1 MERIETAEALAGL
14 MNAARPR
21 WSNCYRLPEE
31 LHKAVEAGRLYAHR
45 QPGALMLLEEWP
57 DVFQVCALVYDVAA
71 PCEAPCVAKPLLAEC
86 ITRGGPVEPGF
97 AAFWAGLGMRPAG
110 TRRMLENTL
119 PAGASR
125 PARFPVQAAD
135 AARLKEAK
143 MLFADSLERLTVRLP
158 WRMEESDVLCAL
170 DDQGNLAG
178 ALHFSHERGVGTLEH
193 LAVRPDL
200 RRRGVAG
207 TLMARWLELP
217 VGARRRLWVL
227 EENLPAAALYERW
240 GFADTGRR
248 CHSLLRT

>member
-21 WSNCYRLPEE
+21 WSNCYRLPED

-110 TRRMLENTL
+110 TRRLLENAH
-119 PAGASR
+119 PSR
-125 PARFPVQAAD
+125 SVRPEAFRVCAPD
-135 AARLKEAK
+135 AALLGQVRT
-143 MLFADSLERLTVRLP
+143 LFADSLQRLTVRLP

-193 LAVRPDL
+193 LAVRPDC
-200 RRRGVAG
+200 RRRGVADA
-207 TLMARWLELP
+207 LMARWMAMP

-227 EENLPAAALYERW
+227 EDNLPAASLYGRW

>member
-1 MERIETAEALAGL
+1 
-14 MNAARPR
+14 
-21 WSNCYRLPEE
+21 
-31 LHKAVEAGRLYAHR
+31 
-45 QPGALMLLEEWP
+45 
-57 DVFQVCALVYDVAA
+57 
-71 PCEAPCVAKPLLAEC
+71 
-86 ITRGGPVEPGF
+86 
-97 AAFWAGLGMRPAG
+97 
-110 TRRMLENTL
+110 
-119 PAGASR
+119 
-125 PARFPVQAAD
+125 
-135 AARLKEAK
+135 

-170 DDQGNLAG
+170 DDQVNLAG